1 MLWIDILIIAI
12 IALSAVISLIRGFVQ
27 EALSLATWIAAFT
40 LAWLFFRSLALELTP
55 WIDVPSIRLGVAFGL
70 ILVGILILG
79 AIINYFMKVL
89 VASTG
94 LSGTDRMIG
103 IFFGVARGAVIV
115 SILVL
120 LAGLTP
126 FPNDPWW
133 HESRLIP
140 YFQEMALWLKG
151 FLPSD
156 IADNFQYVK
165 PVSE

>member
-40 LAWLFFRSLALELTP
+40 LAWLFFRSLSMELSP
-55 WIDVPSIRLGVAFGL
+55 WIDVPSIRLGVAFVL
-70 ILVGILILG
+70 ILIGVLILG
-79 AIINYFMKVL
+79 AIANHFMKIL
-89 VASTG
+89 VTTTG

-103 IFFGVARGAVIV
+103 IFFGMARGAVMV
-115 SILVL
+115 AILIL

-140 YFQEMALWLKG
+140 YFQEMAQWLKQ
-151 FLPSD
+151 FLPND
-156 IADNFQYVK
+156 IATNFHY
-165 PVSE
+165 